1 MARRIFYESDEDLR
15 NEKSIA
21 DHVASAYDMILK
33 KMHMKMAIDY
43 MAFDS
48 MDTNAL
54 AVIEVKRRKIS
65 SKKYKT
71 VILSLAKFNK
81 GIEFYNSND
90 LSFIFA
96 VEFND
101 GIFSYEYSPE
111 DNFMI
116 VFGGRKDRG
125 DSQDIE
131 PVIHIPIKRM
141 EQLL

>member
-71 VILSLAKFNK
+71 VILSLAKFNNVSILGSK
-81 GIEFYNSND
+81 ALFTNS
-90 LSFIFA
+90 
-96 VEFND
+96 
-101 GIFSYEYSPE
+101 
-111 DNFMI
+111 
-116 VFGGRKDRG
+116 
-125 DSQDIE
+125 
-131 PVIHIPIKRM
+131 
-141 EQLL
+141 